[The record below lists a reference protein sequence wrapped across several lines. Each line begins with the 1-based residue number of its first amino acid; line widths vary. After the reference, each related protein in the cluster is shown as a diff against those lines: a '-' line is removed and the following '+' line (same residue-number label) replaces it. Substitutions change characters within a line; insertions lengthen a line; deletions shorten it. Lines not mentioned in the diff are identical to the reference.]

1 VPCEIFHGLY
11 ALNKIQL
18 RHLLDLA
25 LIRARHEGAIDWNEL
40 DRRFST
46 SGLGEVLATYLYF
59 SDELLGQPAPKLRHT
74 PRKDAMAELRSVE
87 SRDSFQFKIESLK
100 TTCDNLQTA
109 LSLMTADR
117 DRLQTELDNV
127 MRARANMERELAHI
141 LTSRSWR
148 LTEPLRTIIA
158 ALRRWLR

>member
-46 SGLGEVLATYLYF
+46 SGLGEVLATYL
-59 SDELLGQPAPKLRHT
+59 
-74 PRKDAMAELRSVE
+74 
-87 SRDSFQFKIESLK
+87 
-100 TTCDNLQTA
+100 
-109 LSLMTADR
+109 
-117 DRLQTELDNV
+117 
-127 MRARANMERELAHI
+127 
-141 LTSRSWR
+141 
-148 LTEPLRTIIA
+148 
-158 ALRRWLR
+158 

>member
-1 VPCEIFHGLY
+1 MPCEIFHGLY

-100 TTCDNLQTA
+100 TTCDNQTV

>member
-1 VPCEIFHGLY
+1 
-11 ALNKIQL
+11 
-18 RHLLDLA
+18 
-25 LIRARHEGAIDWNEL
+25 
-40 DRRFST
+40 
-46 SGLGEVLATYLYF
+46 
-59 SDELLGQPAPKLRHT
+59 
-74 PRKDAMAELRSVE
+74 
-87 SRDSFQFKIESLK
+87 
-100 TTCDNLQTA
+100 
-109 LSLMTADR
+109 MTADR

>member
-1 VPCEIFHGLY
+1 M
-11 ALNKIQL
+11 
-18 RHLLDLA
+18 
-25 LIRARHEGAIDWNEL
+25 
-40 DRRFST
+40 
-46 SGLGEVLATYLYF
+46 LATYLCF

-100 TTCDNLQTA
+100 TTCDNQTA

-158 ALRRWLR
+158 ALPRWLR

>member
-1 VPCEIFHGLY
+1 
-11 ALNKIQL
+11 
-18 RHLLDLA
+18 
-25 LIRARHEGAIDWNEL
+25 
-40 DRRFST
+40 
-46 SGLGEVLATYLYF
+46 
-59 SDELLGQPAPKLRHT
+59 
-74 PRKDAMAELRSVE
+74 MAELRSVE

-100 TTCDNLQTA
+100 TTCDNQTV

>member
-1 VPCEIFHGLY
+1 MLV
-11 ALNKIQL
+11 
-18 RHLLDLA
+18 
-25 LIRARHEGAIDWNEL
+25 
-40 DRRFST
+40 
-46 SGLGEVLATYLYF
+46 TYLYF
-59 SDELLGQPAPKLRHT
+59 PDELLGQPAPKLRHS
-74 PRKDAMAELRSVE
+74 PRKDTMAELRSVE

-100 TTCDNLQTA
+100 TTCDNQTV

>member
-1 VPCEIFHGLY
+1 
-11 ALNKIQL
+11 
-18 RHLLDLA
+18 
-25 LIRARHEGAIDWNEL
+25 
-40 DRRFST
+40 
-46 SGLGEVLATYLYF
+46 VLATYLYF

-127 MRARANMERELAHI
+127 TRARANMERKLAHI

>member
-1 VPCEIFHGLY
+1 MPGEIFHGLY

-40 DRRFST
+40 DRRLST
-46 SGLGEVLATYLYF
+46 SGLGEVLATYLCF

-87 SRDSFQFKIESLK
+87 SRDSFQFKIESPK
-100 TTCDNLQTA
+100 TTCDNL
-109 LSLMTADR
+109 
-117 DRLQTELDNV
+117 
-127 MRARANMERELAHI
+127 
-141 LTSRSWR
+141 
-148 LTEPLRTIIA
+148 
-158 ALRRWLR
+158 

>member
-1 VPCEIFHGLY
+1 M
-11 ALNKIQL
+11 
-18 RHLLDLA
+18 
-25 LIRARHEGAIDWNEL
+25 
-40 DRRFST
+40 
-46 SGLGEVLATYLYF
+46 LATYLYF

-100 TTCDNLQTA
+100 TTCDNQTV

-127 MRARANMERELAHI
+127 TRARANMERKLAHI